1 LRAPVSR
8 NVGHHEYRLVTGENH
23 LKASEFV
30 KTLRKKFVDEY
41 ETNGDRGIAGRLG
54 ISLQTLRSWAK
65 SDTEL
70 AAFQITNAFLKAQS
84 AAVADAQY
92 HTIKP
97 IVEFYPIECSD
108 SKQGA
113 KYELLPLQK
122 AATTMQNGVRT
133 ELCQRNGLYLFYD
146 TRGKALYA
154 GKAKTQS
161 LWKEM
166 NLAFNRDR
174 DEVQAITLVS
184 HPEREQE
191 FEPAYKHPRQPKDR
205 TLKLHDLAA
214 YFSAYWVMEGMIDDL
229 EALLVR
235 GFTNDLLN
243 IRMEKF
249 DHLKA

>member
-1 LRAPVSR
+1 M
-8 NVGHHEYRLVTGENH
+8 
-23 LKASEFV
+23 KASEFV
-30 KTLRKKFVDEY
+30 EDLRKKFSDEY
-41 ETNGDRGIAGRLG
+41 NSDGDRGIAGRLG
-54 ISLQTLRSWAK
+54 ISFQTLQNWSK
-65 SDTEL
+65 SDSEL
-70 AAFQITNAFLKAQS
+70 AAFQITNAFLKAQD
-84 AAVADAQY
+84 AAVAEAQY
-92 HTIKP
+92 DTIKP
-97 IVEFYPIECSD
+97 IVEFYRIECSD

-122 AATTMQNGVRT
+122 DASTIQNGVRQ
-133 ELCQRNGLYLFYD
+133 ELLQRSGLYIFYD

-166 NLAFNRDR
+166 NLAYNRDR

-184 HPEREQE
+184 HPERDQE
-191 FEPAYKHPRQPKDR
+191 FLPAYKKPRQPKDR

-214 YFSAYWVMEGMIDDL
+214 YFSAYWVVKGMIDDL

-235 GFTNDLLN
+235 GFANDLLN

-249 DHLKA
+249 DHFKT